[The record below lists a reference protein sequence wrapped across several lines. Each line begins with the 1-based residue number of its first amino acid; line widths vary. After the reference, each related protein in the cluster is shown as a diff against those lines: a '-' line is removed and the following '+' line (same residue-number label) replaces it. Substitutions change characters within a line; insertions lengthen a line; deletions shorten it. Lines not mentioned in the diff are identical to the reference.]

1 MEIQPFLIPVHL
13 NLSKLEFL
21 SQSPPKKKVPCPPP
35 QFFLGIPNPTD
46 SIRFWHPDNHPSPPL
61 LTLPRLTSFIVLKK
75 QSAKHCSTLGRC
87 ASADVILTARPRVS
101 LREVCRDNADV
112 KRKKIH
118 GYGSRPCKQQ
128 KENFC
133 AYGCFK
139 SPKSCNFHH
148 FSPFPFQISQHLN
161 LKSGEKTLG
170 SQPTSA

>member
-13 NLSKLEFL
+13 KLSNLEFL
-21 SQSPPKKKVPCPPP
+21 SQPPPKKNTMSPPT
-35 QFFLGIPNPTD
+35 FFVEFRTQAATFVFDTLTITPV
-46 SIRFWHPDNHPSPPL
+46 PPL

-87 ASADVILTARPRVS
+87 ASADVILTARLRVS

-112 KRKKIH
+112 KRRKIH

-148 FSPFPFQISQHLN
+148 FSSFPFQISQHLN
-161 LKSGEKTLG
+161 LKSGKKTLG